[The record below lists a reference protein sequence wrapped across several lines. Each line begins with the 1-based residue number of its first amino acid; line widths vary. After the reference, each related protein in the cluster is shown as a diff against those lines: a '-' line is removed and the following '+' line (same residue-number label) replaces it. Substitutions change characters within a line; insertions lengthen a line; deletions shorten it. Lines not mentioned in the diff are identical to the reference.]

1 MKKISF
7 FALALAAGLMMGCS
21 DEVGNDVNP
30 GGTGSATVGEGFM
43 SVAINLPSTT
53 GDSRASVD
61 GFDDGLATEYAV
73 KNGKLFIFGGA
84 TEAAATLQAIYTLD
98 VSDPWTDV
106 SGQITTTKTIAVSTT
121 DMTGP
126 NFYALVVLNDNSQN
140 LGLTVGTSKISDL
153 EANTLTPASEAT
165 LRTNGFMMVNSPLSQ
180 VAGGVNQPTSV
191 TLLKYPSFDKT
202 KIKSNSQDALLDPA
216 ATIYVERVHAKVTLS
231 KPQSQSMTSP
241 STALGTMDVLGWALD
256 NTNKST
262 YLMRNVTNANWW
274 AYKSTKTGT
283 PTPEYRFIEDDP
295 VAANLYRTYW
305 CTDPNYNIAYAAANF
320 NTITDTDLK
329 ATFGANNPQYC
340 LENTFDTDHQTE
352 QNTTAVIVKA
362 QFNGGEDF
370 YVRNSNINTIYNAT
384 NAQGVVKEMLLN
396 WLEANKATY
405 IKKGEITGANITS
418 VTLAADADKKVTATA
433 IELDDCSSVTEW
445 AEDQNAEKQNAE
457 KLETAMNAQLTEI
470 NKTLNMTFYEDG
482 VAYYRLLIK
491 HFGDTDT
498 PWAEADKV
506 GTDSYPDVAGG
517 ATGENQWLGR
527 YGMVRNNWYDLTV
540 TGARELGSPTIPE
553 VTNTYDDDVN
563 NLAVTI
569 NILSWAKRTQNVE
582 L

>member
-53 GDSRASVD
+53 GGSRASVS
-61 GFDDGLATEYAV
+61 GFDDGLEGEYAV

-84 TEAAATLQAIYTLD
+84 TEAEATLQAIYTLD

-140 LGLTVGTSKISDL
+140 LGLTVGTSKISNL
-153 EANTLTPASEAT
+153 EAKTLAPASEAT

-180 VAGGVNQPTSV
+180 VPGGVSKPTSV

-202 KIKSNSQDALLDPA
+202 KIKSNAQDALLDPA
-216 ATIYVERVHAKVTLS
+216 ATIYVERVHAKVTLTEG
-231 KPQSQSMTSP
+231 QTMTSP
-241 STALGTMDVLGWALD
+241 SSALGTMDVLGWALD

-262 YLMRNVTNANWW
+262 YLMRNVKAGDTWW
-274 AYKSTKTGT
+274 TYKSTKTGN
-283 PTPEYRFIEDDP
+283 PAPEYRFIEDNP
-295 VAANLYRTYW
+295 VAADLYRTYW

-320 NTITDTDLK
+320 NTITSVTDNIK
-329 ATFGANNPQYC
+329 EGKSDPQYC
-340 LENTFDTDHQTE
+340 LENTFDTEHQTE

-362 QFNGGEDF
+362 QFNGGDDF

-384 NAQGVVKEMLLN
+384 NAQGVVKGMLLS
-396 WLEANKATY
+396 WLETVKSTY
-405 IKKGEITGANITS
+405 IKEGTITESNITS
-418 VTLAADADKKVTATA
+418 VTLTPDADKKVTATA
-433 IELDDCSSVTEW
+433 IELDDCSGVEW
-445 AEDQNAEKQNAE
+445 ADSQSATT
-457 KLETAMNAQLTEI
+457 LEEAMNAQLTEI

-491 HFGDTDT
+491 HFGDIDT
-498 PWAEADKV
+498 PWAEADKS

>member
-53 GDSRASVD
+53 GGSRASVD
-61 GFDDGLATEYAV
+61 GFDDGLEGEYAV
-73 KNGKLFIFGGA
+73 NNGKLFIFGGA
-84 TEAAATLQAIYTLD
+84 TETAATLQAIYTLD
-98 VSDPWTDV
+98 VSGPWTDV

-153 EANTLTPASEAT
+153 EAKTLTPASETT

-180 VAGGVNQPTSV
+180 VAGGVSQPTSV

-202 KIKSNSQDALLDPA
+202 KIKSNAQDALLDPA

-231 KPQSQSMTSP
+231 EAKSMTSP
-241 STALGTMDVLGWALD
+241 STALGTMDILGWALD

-262 YLMRNVTNANWW
+262 YLMRNVKAGDAWW

-283 PTPEYRFIEDDP
+283 PAPEYRFIEDDP
-295 VAANLYRTYW
+295 VAAGLYRTYW
-305 CTDPNYNIAYAAANF
+305 CTDPNYDVAYSAANF
-320 NTITDTDLK
+320 NTITSVADNIKEGKSD
-329 ATFGANNPQYC
+329 PQYC

-362 QFNGGEDF
+362 QFNGGKDF
-370 YVRNSNINTIYNAT
+370 YVANSNINTIYDEDGAK
-384 NAQGVVKEMLLN
+384 GIVKAELLN
-396 WLEANKATY
+396 YLET
-405 IKKGEITGANITS
+405 IKKDWITNGTIDGDDIAT
-418 VTLAADADKKVTATA
+418 VTLSTDTKKKVSATA
-433 IELDDCSSVTEW
+433 ITLGTLDGVTFADQKTKEDLEKELNDYL
-445 AEDQNAEKQNAE
+445 N
-457 KLETAMNAQLTEI
+457 
-470 NKTLNMTFYEDG
+470 TLNSSLNVYLYEDG

-491 HFGDTDT
+491 HFGDDDT

-506 GTDSYPDVAGG
+506 GSDSYPDATGG

-553 VTNTYDDDVN
+553 VTTSWDDDVN

>member
-30 GGTGSATVGEGFM
+30 GGTGSAMVGEGFM

-53 GDSRASVD
+53 GGSRASVSD
-61 GFDDGLATEYAV
+61 FDDGLPAEYAV
-73 KNGKLFIFGGA
+73 NNGKLFIFGGA
-84 TEAAATLQAIYTLD
+84 SEEAATLQAIYTLD

-153 EANTLTPASEAT
+153 EAKTLAPASEAT

-180 VAGGVNQPTSV
+180 VPGGVSQPTSV

-202 KIKSNSQDALLDPA
+202 KIKSNAQDALLDPA
-216 ATIYVERVHAKVTLS
+216 ATIYVERVHAKVTLTEG
-231 KPQSQSMTSP
+231 QTMTSP

-262 YLMRNVTNANWW
+262 YLMRNAKASDAWW

-283 PTPEYRFIEDDP
+283 PAPEYRFIEDDP
-295 VAANLYRTYW
+295 VADGLYRTYW
-305 CTDPNYNIAYAAANF
+305 CTDPNYNAAYAASNF
-320 NTITDTDLK
+320 NSITSVTDNIK
-329 ATFGANNPQYC
+329 EGKSDPQYC

-370 YVRNSNINTIYNAT
+370 YVRNSNINTIYNAA
-384 NAQGVVKEMLLN
+384 NAQGVVKGMLLS
-396 WLEANKATY
+396 WLETVKSTY
-405 IKKGEITGANITS
+405 IKEGTITESNITS
-418 VTLAADADKKVTATA
+418 VTLTPDADKKVTATA
-433 IELDDCSSVTEW
+433 IELDDCSSVTKW
-445 AEDQNAEKQNAE
+445 ADDQNAEEQNAE
-457 KLETAMNAQLTEI
+457 KLEAAMNAQLTEI

>member
-30 GGTGSATVGEGFM
+30 GGAGSATVGEGFM
-43 SVAINLPSTT
+43 SVAINLPSTN
-53 GDSRASVD
+53 GSRASVS
-61 GFDDGLATEYAV
+61 GFDDGLPSEYAV
-73 KNGKLFIFGGA
+73 NNGKLFIFGGDD
-84 TEAAATLQAIYTLD
+84 EEAATLQAIYTLD
-98 VSDPWTDV
+98 DVSKPWTNA

-126 NFYALVVLNDNSQN
+126 NFFALVVLNDNSQN

-153 EANTLTPASEAT
+153 EAKTLTASEAT

-180 VAGGVNQPTSV
+180 VPGGVSQPTSV
-191 TLLKYPSFDKT
+191 TLLKYPSFDQT
-202 KIKSNSQDALLDPA
+202 KIKSNEQDALLDPA
-216 ATIYVERVHAKVTLS
+216 ATIYVERVHAKVTLTEG
-231 KPQSQSMTSP
+231 KTMTSP

-256 NTNKST
+256 NTNTST
-262 YLMRNVTNANWW
+262 YLMRNAKASDAWW
-274 AYKSTKTGT
+274 AYKSTKTGN
-283 PTPEYRFIEDDP
+283 PAPEYRFIEDDP
-295 VAANLYRTYW
+295 VAAGLYRTYW
-305 CTDPNYNIAYAAANF
+305 CTDPNYDAAYSAANF
-320 NTITDTDLK
+320 NTITAVADNIKEGKSD
-329 ATFGANNPQYC
+329 PQYC

-362 QFNGGEDF
+362 QFNKGEDF
-370 YVRNSNINTIYNAT
+370 YVRNSNINTIYNAA
-384 NAQGVVKEMLLN
+384 NAQGVVKGMLLS
-396 WLEANKATY
+396 WLEANKDTY
-405 IKKGEITGANITS
+405 IKDGDITGSNITS
-418 VTLAADADKKVTATA
+418 VTLTPDADKKVTATA
-433 IELDDCSSVTEW
+433 IELDDCSGVVEW
-445 AEDQNAEKQNAE
+445 ADNQSATT
-457 KLETAMNAQLTEI
+457 LEEAMKTQLTEI

-491 HFGDTDT
+491 HFGDIDT
-498 PWAEADKV
+498 PWAEADKS

-540 TGARELGSPTIPE
+540 TGARELGSPTIPD